1 MSSPKS
7 IQVKESLA
15 ELKKLLKT
23 SPRLVIPRIRML
35 IEIKK
40 HESIGG
46 ISKHRLAELIGVNH
60 NSIQT

>member
-23 SPRLVIPRIRML
+23 SARLVIPRIRML

-46 ISKHRLAELIGVNH
+46 ISKRRLAELIGVNH